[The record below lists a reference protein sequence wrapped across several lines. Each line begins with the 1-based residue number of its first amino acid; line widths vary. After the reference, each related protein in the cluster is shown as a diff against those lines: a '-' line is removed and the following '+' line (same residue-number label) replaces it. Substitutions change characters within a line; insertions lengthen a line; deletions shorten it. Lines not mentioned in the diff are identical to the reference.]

1 MEIGVEVG
9 VDVWLVD
16 VAFAGLVVFVAEV
29 VVVVVWVADVVFA
42 GFVVFVTAVD
52 VFVVVGAGVV
62 VVVITAE
69 FA

>member
-16 VAFAGLVVFVAEV
+16 VAFAGFVVFVA

-42 GFVVFVTAVD
+42 GFVVLVTAVD